1 MNGGGLVLLR
11 ELSTRV
17 QRPLEFHRERKYE
30 EKKEGASA
38 AGFHPLPARG
48 FLEFHD
54 FAVQTRYE
62 ARFIRPVIANA
73 S

>member
-1 MNGGGLVLLR
+1 MLLR

-17 QRPLEFHRERKYE
+17 QRPLEFHRKRKYE
-30 EKKEGASA
+30 EKKARSS
-38 AGFHPLPARG
+38 PDSMLPARG

-62 ARFIRPVIANA
+62 GRFIRPARTVIANA